1 MRRQGQS
8 APFGRSEGLR
18 QKVQPAQHETL
29 EKMREM
35 LEPWNPE
42 HEFEDGLFRQS
53 VSEFGRR
60 PTTPY

>member
-1 MRRQGQS
+1 
-8 APFGRSEGLR
+8 
-18 QKVQPAQHETL
+18 
-29 EKMREM
+29 MREM

-42 HEFEDGLFRQS
+42 HEFEDELFRQS